1 MSVAYYEKQAEG
13 FCNFLASIGI
23 VQNPEQCVPL
33 QRAYL
38 EAKIGRLKQ
47 SQKVAVNSVIT
58 TKNPRNSLQSMDYS
72 ALNNVIGLPNYA
84 HNVKGDKQL
93 DYVRAIASSKGCSI

>member
-1 MSVAYYEKQAEG
+1 MSVAYYEKQPEG

-72 ALNNVIGLPNYA
+72 ALNNVIVPNYA
-84 HNVKGDKQL
+84 YNVKGT
-93 DYVRAIASSKGCSI
+93 IASSKGCSI